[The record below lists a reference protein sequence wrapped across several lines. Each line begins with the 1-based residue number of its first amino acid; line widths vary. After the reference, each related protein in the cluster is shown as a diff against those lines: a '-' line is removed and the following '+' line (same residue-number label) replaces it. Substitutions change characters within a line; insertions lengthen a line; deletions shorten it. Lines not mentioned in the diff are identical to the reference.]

1 MIHAFTV
8 LYIYTNLILLTFL
21 YRISSLSSWIE
32 ANSLLAR
39 DLTLIDALGPS
50 LVPHDPT
57 HVDIIDKDVR
67 GKVFEDIMSQAH
79 ISGDGH
85 VRLINPNGVDIRN
98 YVSKLD
104 LYVKECQEVI
114 MEFGVRKLP
123 IDMERTL
130 RSDLAVSTNTTL
142 TFDNHFD
149 CLHEKLTKIA
159 DNADTLEEIGRVR
172 EEMIMAG
179 QYRVQAESLLHE
191 ARRNEQQSRLL
202 ESTDG
207 LLQSLSYC
215 STVSSGSAVSL
226 KSDTISRQAVNGRK
240 EKVKK
245 KLTNA
250 KVVSFNFK
258 QI

>member
-1 MIHAFTV
+1 M
-8 LYIYTNLILLTFL
+8 
-21 YRISSLSSWIE
+21 SSWIE

-50 LVPHDPT
+50 SVPHDST

-104 LYVKECQEVI
+104 QYVKECQEVV

-142 TFDNHFD
+142 TFDSHFD
-149 CLHEKLTKIA
+149 SLYEKLTEI
-159 DNADTLEEIGRVR
+159 DNAETLEEIGRVR

-207 LLQSLSYC
+207 LLQSPSYC

-226 KSDTISRQAVNGRK
+226 KSDIPRQVVNGRK
-240 EKVKK
+240 DKVKK
-245 KLTNA
+245 KITNA
-250 KVVSFNFK
+250 KVVSFNF
-258 QI
+258 